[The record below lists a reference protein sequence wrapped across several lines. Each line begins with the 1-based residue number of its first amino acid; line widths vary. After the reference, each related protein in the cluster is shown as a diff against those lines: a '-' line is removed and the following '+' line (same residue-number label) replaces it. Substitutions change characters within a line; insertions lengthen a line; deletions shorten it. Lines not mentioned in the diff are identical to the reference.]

1 MRSLTTWCAGTIAW
15 QFALPNLGRLYAPLE
30 VGLYT
35 SAFAAAAALA
45 MLLTPSFRRTR
56 PHWLALALV
65 GSFCAVRWLT
75 TGPSA
80 LPVATALAECVGVGV
95 AVFLATGLRRQLGI
109 SRKVIDE
116 LGDPGP
122 YADSFENGQQ
132 EIFREIRR
140 ARRYERPLSLLAIG
154 AEAPLST
161 TAIEHLIEDL
171 RRDAMGRVANS
182 RVAKLLLEETGGSD
196 VVTRRGEHFL
206 LLLPETDAQGASLV
220 GQRLARAAA
229 RRWGLDLHCG
239 ISSFPDKEVTFDGLI
254 LEAESQMRGEDGEP
268 LSVASERRRGG
279 PSSGPEAAPAK
290 ASAGTHITS
299 SPQPG
304 T

>member
-30 VGLYT
+30 VGFYT
-35 SAFAAAAALA
+35 CAFAAAAALA
-45 MLLTPSFRRTR
+45 MVLRPPFRRVR
-56 PHWLALALV
+56 PHLLALCLIA
-65 GSFCAVRWLT
+65 SFCAVRWLT

-80 LPVATALAECVGVGV
+80 LPVGTALAECIGVGV

-109 SRKVIDE
+109 SGKLIDE

-122 YADSFENGQQ
+122 YATSFESGQQ

-140 ARRYERPLSLLAIG
+140 ARRYERPLSLVAIG

-196 VVTRRGEHFL
+196 VVTRRGDHFL
-206 LLLPETDAQGASLV
+206 LLLPETDARGASLV

-239 ISSFPDKEVTFDGLI
+239 VSSFPEKEVTFDGLI
-254 LEAESQMRGEDGEP
+254 AQAESQMRGEDGE
-268 LSVASERRRGG
+268 SRTVAMERRASAASQG
-279 PSSGPEAAPAK
+279 SEEAPAT
-290 ASAGTHITS
+290 ASPAARITS

>member
-1 MRSLTTWCAGTIAW
+1 
-15 QFALPNLGRLYAPLE
+15 
-30 VGLYT
+30 
-35 SAFAAAAALA
+35 
-45 MLLTPSFRRTR
+45 
-56 PHWLALALV
+56 
-65 GSFCAVRWLT
+65 
-75 TGPSA
+75 
-80 LPVATALAECVGVGV
+80 
-95 AVFLATGLRRQLGI
+95 
-109 SRKVIDE
+109 VIDE

-239 ISSFPDKEVTFDGLI
+239 ISSFPDGEVTFDGLI
-254 LEAESQMRGEDGEP
+254 LEAESQMRGADDEP
-268 LSVASERRRGG
+268 LRAASERRRGG
-279 PSSGPEAAPAK
+279 PSSGSEAAPAK
-290 ASAGTHITS
+290 ANAATHITS

>member
-1 MRSLTTWCAGTIAW
+1 MRSLTSWCAGTIAW

-30 VGLYT
+30 VGFYT
-35 SAFAAAAALA
+35 SAFAAAAALTIVL
-45 MLLTPSFRRTR
+45 MPSFRRVKR
-56 PHWLALALV
+56 HWLAVALV

-80 LPVATALAECVGVGV
+80 LPVATALTECIAV
-95 AVFLATGLRRQLGI
+95 AVAVLLATGLRRQLGI

-122 YADSFENGQQ
+122 YAASFETGQQ

-161 TAIEHLIEDL
+161 TAIEHMIEDL
-171 RRDAMGRVANS
+171 RRDAMGRIANT

-196 VVTRRGEHFL
+196 VVTRRGDHFL
-206 LLLPETDAQGASLV
+206 LLLPETDAQGASRV
-220 GQRLARAAA
+220 GQRLARVAA

-239 ISSFPDKEVTFDGLI
+239 VSSFPEKEVTFDGLI
-254 LEAESQMRGEDGEP
+254 TQAESQMRGEDAES
-268 LSVASERRRGG
+268 LNAAAERRGG
-279 PSSGPEAAPAK
+279 APSSAREAAAPEANPA
-290 ASAGTHITS
+290 ARITS